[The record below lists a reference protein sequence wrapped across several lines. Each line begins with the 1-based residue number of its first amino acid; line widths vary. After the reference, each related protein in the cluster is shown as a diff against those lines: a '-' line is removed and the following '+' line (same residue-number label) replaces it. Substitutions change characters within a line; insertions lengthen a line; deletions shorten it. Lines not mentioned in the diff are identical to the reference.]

1 MSLSPK
7 HSTPFSVSDIL
18 SPLEE
23 SCYKKFA
30 CMEGAYRQPPPPPS
44 AQSAQHQHHHQHHHH
59 HHHHQ
64 QQQQQQQQHAVSHGA
79 YHVSQG
85 MSQFSHAAMAGY
97 CNGSLGAV
105 AELPTYQE
113 SVRGG
118 AATAAWY
125 GANPEPRY
133 AALPRFM
140 GSSTAMNMNALAGMD
155 AKSMVT
161 LHAAPRRKRRV
172 LFSQA
177 QVYELERRFKQQRYL
192 SAPEREHL
200 AGLIHLT
207 PNQVKIWFQ
216 NHRYKMKR
224 QAKDKAAR
232 EPQQQDAGDA
242 CEQQQQHSPRR
253 VNVPV
258 LVKDGKPCQTG
269 TGTGTQTSG
278 QHAAVP
284 AVPLQQRNQTVESL
298 ASAADEL
305 DEMTP
310 SPPALHGAHLSGLS
324 HLDSALLEYNMA
336 GSNLLYGRTW

>member
-7 HSTPFSVSDIL
+7 HSTPFSVNDIL

-23 SCYKKFA
+23 SCFKKFA
-30 CMEGAYRQPPPPPS
+30 CMEGAYRQPPPPT
-44 AQSAQHQHHHQHHHH
+44 AQGAQHQHHHHHHQ

-64 QQQQQQQQHAVSHGA
+64 QQQQQQHGVSHGA
-79 YHVSQG
+79 YHVPHG
-85 MSQFSHAAMAGY
+85 MSQFSHAAVAGY
-97 CNGSLGAV
+97 CNGSLGGV

-113 SVRGG
+113 SVRSG

-125 GANPEPRY
+125 GTNPEPRY

-140 GSSTAMNMNALAGMD
+140 GSSSAMNMNMGALAGMD

-200 AGLIHLT
+200 ASLIHLT

-224 QAKDKAAR
+224 QAKDKATR
-232 EPQQQDAGDA
+232 EPQLQQQDGGDA
-242 CEQQQQHSPRR
+242 CHQQHSPRR
-253 VNVPV
+253 VTVPV
-258 LVKDGKPCQTG
+258 LVKDGKPCQNG
-269 TGTGTQTSG
+269 SDTQTSG
-278 QHAAVP
+278 QNVAMTAG
-284 AVPLQQRNQTVESL
+284 PLQQRSQTVETL

-305 DEMTP
+305 DDMAP
-310 SPPALHGAHLSGLS
+310 SPPGLHSAHLPGLS